1 MNSLDLIT
9 IKKTLKDYIDNQD
22 VPREALRLI
31 LKEVLEEVS
40 KEAYTE
46 AMNDL
51 NKLSAKENEDAC
63 TKANTESSTD

>member
-51 NKLSAKENEDAC
+51 NKLSTKENEDA
-63 TKANTESSTD
+63 E

>member
-46 AMNDL
+46 AMKEL
-51 NKLSAKENEDAC
+51 NKSSVKENEDA
-63 TKANTESSTD
+63 AVE